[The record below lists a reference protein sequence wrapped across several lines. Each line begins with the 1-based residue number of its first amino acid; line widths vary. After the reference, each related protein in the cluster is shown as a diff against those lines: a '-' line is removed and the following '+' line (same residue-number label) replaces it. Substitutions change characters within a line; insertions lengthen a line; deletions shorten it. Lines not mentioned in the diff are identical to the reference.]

1 MSNITITV
9 VQSSVYDE
17 VAKATDYT
25 GSKMLDED
33 EKARD
38 RIFTTDEDLETLSRF
53 WEEAAADC
61 TDRFK
66 PMIVSAT
73 TTGGNYVLT
82 LEVSMS
88 FDTNLTGSVETA
100 IKSFFISSII
110 GQWFKFANKKEATEY
125 SVTALD
131 HLLTAERLLYSRK
144 KPSLP
149 TT

>member
-1 MSNITITV
+1 MSSVSITV

-17 VAKATDYT
+17 VAKATEYT
-25 GSKMLDED
+25 GTKMLNED
-33 EKARD
+33 SEARD

-53 WEEAAADC
+53 WDEAAADC

-66 PMIVSAT
+66 LMTVSAVT
-73 TTGGNYVLT
+73 SGGNYVLT
-82 LEVSMS
+82 LDVSKS
-88 FDTNLTGSVETA
+88 FDTNLTASVETA
-100 IKSFFISSII
+100 IKSFFISAIV
-110 GQWFKFANKKEATEY
+110 GQWFKFANKPEAAEY
-125 SVTALD
+125 SQIALD

>member
-66 PMIVSAT
+66 PMIVNAT